1 MKTETVQ
8 LMAGA
13 AILSSFT
20 YVPILLQGLGASD
33 IQVTWIAGAYSAA
46 VFISSYIFGRA
57 GDIHGRRLILR
68 AGLLASTLSVALL
81 FLADSVE
88 VLLMIRIVTG
98 FCVGVYPGALAAY
111 AHDSKMKMG
120 RFASFGAVGWGVG
133 TIIAGFAAGLDIHY
147 AFLIS
152 SLFFLI
158 AFLSALTL
166 PPVSRVRVKVPLFP
180 IETIKRNLPI
190 YLGMLIRHSSA
201 HAMWTL
207 WPLFLLSLEGADLF
221 MIGIIQAT
229 NALAQVVF
237 MLWLTD
243 RFDSR
248 KLISIGLITSAMA
261 FASFTL
267 ITNIFEVLPTQILLG
282 LAWACL
288 YVGALKY
295 VTEHNVEKSTASGL
309 LQSVMSISGVIGPLI
324 AFLLISIW
332 PGYLAIMINGA
343 IMSIV
348 AFLMFVF
355 SCRRAAANENNSE
368 GYDLQTENAVV
379 ES

>member
-1 MKTETVQ
+1 
-8 LMAGA
+8 MAGA
-13 AILSSFT
+13 AIFSSFT
-20 YVPILLQGLGASD
+20 YVPILLQGLGANN

-88 VLLMIRIVTG
+88 MLLVIRIVTG

-152 SLFFLI
+152 SSFFMI

-166 PPVSRVRVKVPLFP
+166 PPVSGVRVKVPLFP
-180 IETIKRNLPI
+180 VETIKRNFPV

-288 YVGALKY
+288 YVGALKH
-295 VTEHNVEKSTASGL
+295 VTERNVEKSTASGL

-332 PGYLAIMINGA
+332 PGYFAIMINA
-343 IMSIV
+343 AMMSIV

-355 SCRRAAANENNSE
+355 SSKRAAAHESNAGER
-368 GYDLQTENAVV
+368 DLQAENELV
-379 ES
+379 EP

>member
-1 MKTETVQ
+1 
-8 LMAGA
+8 MAGA

-20 YVPILLQGLGASD
+20 YLPIFLQGLGASD

-68 AGLLASTLSVALL
+68 AGLLASALSVAFL

-88 VLLMIRIVTG
+88 MLLMIRIVTG

-152 SLFFLI
+152 SLFFMI

-180 IETIKRNLPI
+180 IETIKRNFPV

-201 HAMWTL
+201 NAIWTL

-267 ITNIFEVLPTQILLG
+267 ITNIFEALPTQILLG

-295 VTEHNVEKSTASGL
+295 VTERNVEKSTATGL

-332 PGYLAIMINGA
+332 PGYLAIMINA
-343 IMSIV
+343 ALMSIV
-348 AFLMFVF
+348 AFLMFTF
-355 SCRRAAANENNSE
+355 SSRRAAARENNSVRS
-368 GYDLQTENAVV
+368 DLQTENTVMG
-379 ES
+379 S

>member
-1 MKTETVQ
+1 
-8 LMAGA
+8 MAGA

-20 YVPILLQGLGASD
+20 YVPILLQGLGASN

-81 FLADSVE
+81 FLVDSVE
-88 VLLMIRIVTG
+88 MLLVIRIVTG

-152 SLFFLI
+152 SFFFMI

-180 IETIKRNLPI
+180 VETIKRNFPI

-288 YVGALKY
+288 YVGALKH
-295 VTEHNVEKSTASGL
+295 VTERNVEKSTASGL

-332 PGYLAIMINGA
+332 PGYLAIMINA
-343 IMSIV
+343 AMMSIV
-348 AFLMFVF
+348 AFLLFVF
-355 SCRRAAANENNSE
+355 SSRRAAAHERNSGE
-368 GYDLQTENAVV
+368 RDLQAENALAEV
-379 ES
+379 

>member
-1 MKTETVQ
+1 
-8 LMAGA
+8 
-13 AILSSFT
+13 
-20 YVPILLQGLGASD
+20 
-33 IQVTWIAGAYSAA
+33 
-46 VFISSYIFGRA
+46 
-57 GDIHGRRLILR
+57 
-68 AGLLASTLSVALL
+68 
-81 FLADSVE
+81 
-88 VLLMIRIVTG
+88 MIRIVTG

-152 SLFFLI
+152 SSFFLI

-282 LAWACL
+282 LA
-288 YVGALKY
+288 
-295 VTEHNVEKSTASGL
+295 
-309 LQSVMSISGVIGPLI
+309 SGVIGPLI

-368 GYDLQTENAVV
+368 GCDLQTENAVV